1 MRGFAM
7 RSLLAPSGRAA
18 AGLSVLPAALAAAA
32 LLPAGARAEG
42 ITLPAGFNVETQ
54 SGPGL
59 YAVLP
64 DGKALYS
71 TGFFGA
77 DELSLR
83 QPDGS
88 LTLFATG
95 FGSLAGIAQSPVTG
109 DIVVGDSFLL
119 PALRVLR
126 DLNDD
131 GDALDAGEDTAH
143 PAVLPVLPNRA
154 SPLPFDL
161 QFKPGTDELYMS
173 GSTPFGINP
182 TLGVVLRITGASA
195 SVFAEGLTFAA
206 GMTWSGGTLYVA
218 DTSLG
223 VGHVAALTD
232 GNADG
237 DALDAGEAVDFA
249 AGLTGASDLVRA
261 DDGSFYLSG
270 TFVPDFSSASVA
282 RLLPDADHDGVS
294 DGVDESFATGFG
306 FTANLTLS
314 EGAGG
319 LQPGVSGDGALM
331 VQDFAGFPPVDR
343 LVRTAPVAT
352 LQLDGVVQNNTTFSY
367 TVGGEAAAGSILV
380 ISLDQAGITLHG
392 VGDLGLGFGAPH
404 VILPLGPG
412 GGTLP
417 LTLHGAGALVG
428 LHFTA
433 QGFTLQDGEIGISNA
448 IDSVV
453 AP

>member
-1 MRGFAM
+1 M
-7 RSLLAPSGRAA
+7 RSLLELVSGRRA
-18 AGLSVLPAALAAAA
+18 AGSSLLLAALSAAA
-32 LLPAGARAEG
+32 LLPTAARAEG

-59 YAVLP
+59 FAVLP

-95 FGSLAGIAQSPVTG
+95 FGSLAGLAQSPVTG
-109 DIVVGDSFLL
+109 DIVVGDSFFA
-119 PALRVLR
+119 PPLRVLH
-126 DLNDD
+126 DLNGD
-131 GDALDAGEDTAH
+131 GDALDAGEDVPH
-143 PAVLPVLPNRA
+143 PAVLPTLPNRA
-154 SPLPFDL
+154 APLPFDL
-161 QFKPGTDELYMS
+161 QFKPGTDELFMS

-182 TLGVVLRITGASA
+182 TLGVVLRIAGGSA
-195 SVFAEGLTFAA
+195 GVFAEGLTFAA
-206 GMTWSGGTLYVA
+206 GMAWSGGTLYVA
-218 DTSLG
+218 DTNLG

-249 AGLTGASDLVRA
+249 SALTGASDIVRA
-261 DDGSFYLSG
+261 SDGAFYLSG

-282 RLLPDADHDGVS
+282 RLLPDADHDGAS
-294 DGVDESFATGFG
+294 DGVVEDYITGFG
-306 FTANLTLS
+306 FTANLTLA

-319 LQPGVSGDGALM
+319 LQPGAAGDGTLV
-331 VQDFAGFPPVDR
+331 VQDFAGFAPVDR

-352 LQLDGVVQNNTTFSY
+352 LQLTGAVKNDATFSY

-380 ISLDQAGITLHG
+380 ISLDQAGVTLHG
-392 VGDLGLGFGAPH
+392 IGDLGLGFGAPH
-404 VILPLGPG
+404 LIVPLGAG

-433 QGFTLQDGEIGISNA
+433 QGFTLQGGEVGISNA